1 LSREDVPRAAI
12 DAERATIE
20 EITRNEGK
28 PEAAIPKI
36 NEGRLNGW
44 FKDRVLLE
52 QNYVQDDKQSI
63 AQLLNGATITAF
75 AQVVIGG

>member
-1 LSREDVPRAAI
+1 M
-12 DAERATIE
+12 
-20 EITRNEGK
+20 
-28 PEAAIPKI
+28 PKI
-36 NEGRLNGW
+36 IEGRLNGW

>member
-1 LSREDVPRAAI
+1 MPQADI
-12 DAERATIE
+12 DAERKTIE

-28 PEAAIPKI
+28 PEAAMPKI
-36 NEGRLNGW
+36 IEGRLNGW